1 MVMMMVMIMM
11 MMIIT
16 ALYQVVYSP
25 ARCGRVARQGDQL
38 TMHYTGKLSD
48 GKKFDSSVDRDK
60 PFEFTLGVGQVRITS
75 EWRPLIGSDP
85 SPTRA
90 ISLCLYDIRVASMD
104 GKNLFLE
111 SNVSPDLIT
120 FF

>member
-1 MVMMMVMIMM
+1 MMMMMVMIMM

-75 EWRPLIGSDP
+75 EWRPLIGSYP
-85 SPTRA
+85 SRY
-90 ISLCLYDIRVASMD
+90 CV
-104 GKNLFLE
+104 
-111 SNVSPDLIT
+111 LIG
-120 FF
+120 